1 MERHNTL
8 RPGLLLAACALTLVL
23 PISLARSEVSRT
35 GEPEPPASPE
45 RIAPVPVPVH
55 DTELRAQCWQ
65 QGVKIID
72 QADLQGLS
80 LNAATRERTVSF
92 KRQAEQ
98 QPSVF
103 ILPFA
108 DGLCLVQPTR

>member
-1 MERHNTL
+1 MKPDVR
-8 RPGLLLAACALTLVL
+8 RPGLLLAACALAVLL
-23 PISLARSEVSRT
+23 PISLTRSEVSKT
-35 GEPEPPASPE
+35 GEPEPPAGPE
-45 RIAPVPVPVH
+45 RLAPVPVH

-92 KRQAEQ
+92 KRQSEP

-108 DGLCLVQPTR
+108 DGLCLIQPTR

>member
-1 MERHNTL
+1 MKRHNTL

-23 PISLARSEVSRT
+23 PVSLARSEVSRT

-45 RIAPVPVPVH
+45 RIAPVPVH

>member
-1 MERHNTL
+1 MKRDTL
-8 RPGLLLAACALTLVL
+8 RPGLLLAACALTVVL
-23 PISLARSEVSRT
+23 PISLTRSEVTKT
-35 GEPEPPASPE
+35 GEPEPPPSLE
-45 RIAPVPVPVH
+45 RIAPVPVH
-55 DTELRAQCWQ
+55 DMELRAQCWQ

-92 KRQAEQ
+92 KRQSEQ

-108 DGLCLVQPTR
+108 DGICLVQPAR

>member
-1 MERHNTL
+1 MKRDTL

-23 PISLARSEVSRT
+23 PISLSRSEVSKT
-35 GEPEPPASPE
+35 GEPEPRPGPE
-45 RIAPVPVPVH
+45 RLAPVPVH

-65 QGVKIID
+65 EGVKIID
-72 QADLQGLS
+72 QTDLQGLS

-92 KRQAEQ
+92 KRQSEQ

-108 DGLCLVQPTR
+108 DGLCLIQPTR